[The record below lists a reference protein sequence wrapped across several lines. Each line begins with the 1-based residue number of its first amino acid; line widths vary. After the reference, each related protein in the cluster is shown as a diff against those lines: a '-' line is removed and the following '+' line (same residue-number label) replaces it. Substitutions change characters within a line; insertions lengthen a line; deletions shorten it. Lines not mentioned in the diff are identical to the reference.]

1 MAEQKSFLS
10 ASEVAEI
17 MECSISK
24 SYNIIRQLN
33 EEMTEKGYLV
43 MSGKINRKY
52 FFERIYDGQANA

>member
-1 MAEQKSFLS
+1 MADQKSFLS
-10 ASEVAEI
+10 ASEVAE
-17 MECSISK
+17 ISK

>member
-1 MAEQKSFLS
+1 MADQKSFLS